1 MTENVKQTSY
11 GYEATWAKTDSYYSK
26 IVGFNK
32 PNKTSMH
39 FHKVKNKSWFI
50 NDGNF
55 KLNYIDTA
63 TGALFESNLKEGQV
77 FNIPA
82 LMPAS
87 IECLSPSGSF
97 TEVGDIDDDADIY
110 NFTPTGEELAHTSTA

>member
-63 TGALFESNLKEGQV
+63 TGALFESNLKEGKQ
-77 FNIPA
+77 NISNNIEYGV
-82 LMPAS
+82 S
-87 IECLSPSGSF
+87 ITDGC
-97 TEVGDIDDDADIY
+97 ID
-110 NFTPTGEELAHTSTA
+110 FESTQMLLNLLNK